1 MNLINVFEA
10 ILTPRHLGL
19 VMEVADGGSLT
30 TSVAQQASGA
40 PRGQLVM
47 PEEEARYY
55 FTQFV
60 EAMAY
65 CHQHGIAHRWAWLR
79 LRSWWTAL
87 ARSGTQLTGLRVRL
101 QGPEAGQRPAGQEQ
115 PCSPQAV

>member
-19 VMEVADGGSLT
+19 IMEVADGGSLT

-40 PRGQLVM
+40 PKGQLVM

-65 CHQHGIAHRWAWLR
+65 CHQHGIAHR
-79 LRSWWTAL
+79 
-87 ARSGTQLTGLRVRL
+87 
-101 QGPEAGQRPAGQEQ
+101 
-115 PCSPQAV
+115 